1 MPLRT
6 YYMIQQFMVYGK
18 FEIVVKEIHII
29 NRYHEVSG
37 RENYIHVRSYTL
49 FGIIYISAK
58 KEKFEW

>member
-1 MPLRT
+1 
-6 YYMIQQFMVYGK
+6 MIQQFMVYGK